1 MRLKLLL
8 FSFLLMVILAAGAMG
23 GPGLPFDLD
32 TVARGGLWRIG
43 HPEPAGAV
51 IWLTHLGASFVLV
64 PLVLLISGWLW
75 WQGERRPALL
85 LVATSL
91 SGRAMVELMKLLVD
105 RPRPSLEPFPV
116 YVSSQSF
123 PSGHAGNSMVTY
135 LAIALFALPERWRRK
150 GLVAAALLALAIGAT
165 RPVLGV
171 HWPTD
176 VIAGWA
182 FGLLWVLLW
191 SSVSRRKIA

>member
-1 MRLKLLL
+1 MRFKLLL
-8 FSFLLMVILAAGAMG
+8 VFLLLMIILAAGTVG

-32 TVARGGLWRIG
+32 TVAQGGLWRIG
-43 HPEPAGAV
+43 HPELAGAV
-51 IWLTHLGASFVLV
+51 IWLTHLGGGFVLV
-64 PLVLLISGWLW
+64 PLALLVAAWLW
-75 WQGERRPALL
+75 WRGERRDALL
-85 LVATSL
+85 LAATSL

-135 LAIALFALPERWRRK
+135 LALALFALPERWRRS
-150 GLVAAALLALAIGAT
+150 GLIAAGLLALAIGAT

-176 VIAGWA
+176 VIGGCA

-191 SSVSRRKIA
+191 SLVNRRERA